1 MNDILK
7 TYKEQFRENRHT
19 LRRYTAFVLALA
31 MITTLFVNW
40 QLHGVGISMTAQY
53 QCGEVEHAHTADC
66 YDKVLICGYTEGQLE
81 NADEVAAAEA
91 AAASAAQSSAEE
103 EIMPLEL
110 EPQIEFVPHEHTD
123 DCYTEVQTLTCMEE
137 EHVHDDD
144 CYDPEDGTLICEKFE
159 HTHDESCYTTEYEL
173 TCGLEEGELV
183 EQVVEPT
190 QSAELVAMAVAEPVA
205 LEPVVDTVEPIYHHH
220 TDACYEEVLVCPL
233 PEHHHTVSCLSD
245 TSADLETP
253 EEWQAA
259 NADAVITGEWNEDL
273 LSVAKTQLGYEQS
286 EKNFE
291 IDPADGVTLRYYSRY
306 GQSYGNAYGEWD
318 VMFLAYCLKYAEIPQ
333 SAIPQEASV
342 LALRSSMSG
351 MDWLLE
357 EDGSAAQPGD
367 IVIYNKYVTRTV
379 AVDSSADSAEPD
391 LDDLFSVDTEFEN
404 SADLEGSGVSAPD
417 AAPSADDSTGAQ
429 DTAATSG
436 TQDTVLTPE
445 PVDPQPEQPAEKPV
459 DSADTAAPSTVT
471 SVSGADTLAPSVV
484 SPAAEPQTTTVTDAL
499 PVETV
504 GIVSSVDSD
513 ADTLTVISGDVDGK
527 VAEVTLFNTDVENV
541 ISVAYAQI
549 ELSEGDSDSD
559 DDTASDII
567 ETDPVFSC
575 SVTTVY
581 ETASASA
588 VRPSRSRAARY
599 AAPST
604 YAVTAVSATPV
615 DMGTHITNVSVQ
627 VPNSTDGSGVV
638 TSWKDANGIVRPGQ
652 TVKVQLN
659 YSFNENEITADNRVA
674 TYKLP
679 NGITLLDSVSDSG
692 NITWRDSTGK
702 DVVVGTYNI
711 VGDTVTFTYNETFAD
726 GKAFDGDFE
735 FKASASSDSSMEN
748 QKINF
753 GGTTGSVTIKKEDLI
768 SDLSLSKNVQKDAS
782 GKELIKYD
790 STAKTLD
797 IAYEVVAKTTNG
809 TDDTVNLT
817 DFFDTVNSS
826 LPGNATYQ
834 QDTIKLI
841 KIAADGTEK
850 DVTTD
855 YQSKLTVGTELKYDA
870 LPELKAGEQYVLRYH
885 ATIPVN
891 ADYTYKAI
899 NKVKAEFDGK
909 DSSTSKEVKNTEP
922 RLTKSGNYDANS
934 RIITWTVT
942 IKNPYGED
950 LRGKKFTDLLP
961 AGLEVVN
968 NVEITRGH
976 WSDDIKPVSAE
987 DFKKAGYSYTFPTDK
1002 SETAAFYTIKIQ
1014 TKVPDGTA
1022 VGTTYTNTAD
1032 FDGNSA
1038 SGDVT
1043 VTDRSSY
1050 LNKSLSKAEDLETG
1064 KKKLTWQTSVS
1075 IPTGW
1080 NEITL
1085 TDTIHDAEVNG
1096 TEQAGT
1102 HYAVLSELKDE
1113 IKNNLHLTLFNST
1126 ETVTMANASDYNVT
1140 FTVTYYDENNAV
1152 VTNDDAHVTKF
1163 SITAK
1168 LADGKTLDA
1177 TSMELSNYHTVADIS
1192 NAGIEEPWRFVN
1204 TAASGDKTTDA
1215 DYTYKKPKE
1224 AKLEKLV
1231 YEYGNFNNAGSKISE
1246 LDYTSNGGK
1255 IYYELTIP
1263 TSLTCKDP
1271 LTIKDLVITDT
1282 LPAGVTFD
1290 ISSVTVGAN
1299 EYKADGSVNHQA
1311 WFANTIYGSG
1321 GRSNYDI
1328 SATKNF
1334 SASKTHIGATD
1345 TDRTITFTIN
1355 KGYNVSDKPQVFY
1368 IRYSVSV
1375 AEDASWDDLRT
1386 ENKYRNS
1393 AEWNG
1398 DKAETETT
1406 VKRSYE
1412 KLYKTGTVVTEAPD
1426 ASGKPTATKKIN
1438 YSVVINPTGDKLL
1451 TTSNTLTLTDTLS
1464 FDPSDNTS
1472 ADLDLSSIHLYG
1484 VTLDTT
1490 TGNLVA
1496 DHTNEIGHDRFT
1508 AIYDSPNHTMTVTV
1522 PDELACVLEYTYQIS
1537 YPSSTEVTVKNHANL
1552 IGLEEKWVDTHV
1564 VNYDST
1570 ATVRF
1575 SKFDLNK
1582 VDSNDYL
1589 VTLRGATFQLAKWN
1603 KTTKTFDEV
1612 CTLKTNT
1619 SGQINFG
1626 LQDSSATAESFTE
1639 SSAQL
1644 LCSTLY
1650 RIVETDAP
1658 AGYALSKSPIYLL
1671 WGAFSNT
1678 KRADAFN
1685 AATGESFIHDAS
1697 EYDKRLDCNNVT
1709 YLARGDI
1716 SAVYVPNTANSI
1728 TVAKHWLDTDGKTE
1742 LAPNK
1747 VNSTYTAT
1755 VELWRKGYQYSGE
1768 KSDTKVESVTLDS
1781 SNNWSYSWNNLPLTD
1796 PADSSITY
1804 KYYVKETAC
1813 SGTFKYDLNNTGIT
1827 GGTILLYNQV
1837 PEDANYELP
1846 STGGSGTLPY
1856 TAVGGT
1862 MMLSAL
1868 AYSFIHRKR
1877 RHEGR
1882 ADD

>member
-1 MNDILK
+1 M
-7 TYKEQFRENRHT
+7 
-19 LRRYTAFVLALA
+19 
-31 MITTLFVNW
+31 
-40 QLHGVGISMTAQY
+40 
-53 QCGEVEHAHTADC
+53 
-66 YDKVLICGYTEGQLE
+66 
-81 NADEVAAAEA
+81 
-91 AAASAAQSSAEE
+91 
-103 EIMPLEL
+103 
-110 EPQIEFVPHEHTD
+110 
-123 DCYTEVQTLTCMEE
+123 
-137 EHVHDDD
+137 
-144 CYDPEDGTLICEKFE
+144 
-159 HTHDESCYTTEYEL
+159 
-173 TCGLEEGELV
+173 
-183 EQVVEPT
+183 
-190 QSAELVAMAVAEPVA
+190 
-205 LEPVVDTVEPIYHHH
+205 
-220 TDACYEEVLVCPL
+220 
-233 PEHHHTVSCLSD
+233 
-245 TSADLETP
+245 
-253 EEWQAA
+253 
-259 NADAVITGEWNEDL
+259 
-273 LSVAKTQLGYEQS
+273 
-286 EKNFE
+286 
-291 IDPADGVTLRYYSRY
+291 
-306 GQSYGNAYGEWD
+306 
-318 VMFLAYCLKYAEIPQ
+318 
-333 SAIPQEASV
+333 

-379 AVDSSADSAEPD
+379 AVDSSADSADPD
-391 LDDLFSVDTEFEN
+391 LDDLFSVDAEFEN
-404 SADLEGSGVSAPD
+404 SAELEDSGVSALD
-417 AAPSADDSTGAQ
+417 AAPSADDSTDAQ

-445 PVDPQPEQPAEKPV
+445 PVDPQTEQPAEKPV

-504 GIVSSVDSD
+504 GIVSSVDED

-674 TYKLP
+674 TYKFP

-809 TDDTVNLT
+809 TGDTVNLT

-826 LPGNATYQ
+826 LPSNATYR

-891 ADYTYKAI
+891 DDYTYKAI

-909 DSSTSKEVKNTEP
+909 DSYTSTEVKNTNP
-922 RLTKSGNYDANS
+922 RLTKSGNYDASS
-934 RIITWTVT
+934 RIITWTVK
-942 IKNPYGED
+942 INNPYGED
-950 LRGKKFTDLLP
+950 LRGKTFKDFLP
-961 AGLEVVN
+961 AELEVVGE
-968 NVEITRGH
+968 VKIQRGYY
-976 WSDDIKPVSAE
+976 SDDIKPVSAA
-987 DFKKAGYSYTFPTDK
+987 DFKKDNYTYTFPTDLAHGP
-1002 SETAAFYTIKIQ
+1002 ETESFYTIEIK
-1014 TKVPDGTA
+1014 TKVPDNTT

-1032 FDGNSA
+1032 FDGSGA

-1064 KKKLTWQTSVS
+1064 KKKLTWKTSVS

-1080 NEITL
+1080 NKITL

-1096 TEQAGT
+1096 TEQDGT

-1126 ETVTMANASDYNVT
+1126 ETVTMANASEHDVT

-1192 NAGIEEPWRFVN
+1192 NAGIEEPWLFVN

-1231 YEYGNFNNAGSKISE
+1231 YNENNFDAAGSKISE
-1246 LDYTSNGGK
+1246 LDYQKNNGK

-1263 TSLTCKDP
+1263 TSLTCKDL
-1271 LTIKDLVITDT
+1271 LTIKDLEITDT

-1290 ISSVTVGAN
+1290 ISNVITVGALPLN
-1299 EYKADGSVNHQA
+1299 DDGSVPHQGWLA
-1311 WFANTIYGSG
+1311 QTIYGSD
-1321 GRSNYDI
+1321 GRANYEI
-1328 SATKNF
+1328 STTKNF

-1355 KGYNVSDKPQVFY
+1355 KGYNVSNKPQVFY
-1368 IRYSVSV
+1368 IRYWVSV

-1412 KLYKTGTVVTEAPD
+1412 KLYKTGTIVDEGTD
-1426 ASGKPTATKKIN
+1426 ATGNKLATKKIN

-1464 FDPSDNTS
+1464 FEPSDNTS

-1508 AIYDSPNHTMTVTV
+1508 ATYDSPNHTMTVTV

-1552 IGLEEKWVDTHV
+1552 SGLVEKWVDTHV
-1564 VNYDST
+1564 VNYDSS

-1589 VTLRGATFQLAKWN
+1589 VTLPGATFQLAKWN
-1603 KTTKTFDEV
+1603 KTAGTFEEV
-1612 CTLKTNT
+1612 CTLKTNA

-1658 AGYALSKSPIYLL
+1658 TGYALSKSPIYLL

-1678 KRADAFN
+1678 KQDDAFKT
-1685 AATGESFIHDAS
+1685 ATGETCVNDSKYNQGIDS
-1697 EYDKRLDCNNVT
+1697 SKVT

-1742 LAPNK
+1742 LALDK

-1755 VELWRKGYQYSGE
+1755 VELWRKSYQYGSQ
-1768 KSDTKVESVTLDS
+1768 KSDDLVKTVTLDN

-1796 PADSSITY
+1796 SADSSITY

-1877 RHEGR
+1877 RREGR